1 MLIGTTAVDTAG
13 EFKVEKPLHA
23 IAIVMRMTDAD
34 VVPNL
39 NSNPIN
45 LLDLLH
51 DENITIDV
59 RVQDKNGNT
68 TRQFTQL
75 PLLPLLENETAND
88 NHMVAVADG
97 TTLVVKAYLPF
108 SDEGSL
114 PFNDDETM
122 TISFTASNFALSV
135 YGYDHPVAGGTFKKI
150 ETVTVQQGQKDK
162 EWDCDGWSS
171 VLLKLS
177 DLTDTT
183 KITFYHTNGKNI
195 EYTREEIENLGLLS
209 NEVCLNFDGR
219 IKSGFGRFAS
229 IDVRT
234 CSKIV
239 LTRGSSSSFDFYVEK
254 ENIHKD
260 IEKSQVQNM
269 RLKDTTMV
277 RKRNFAAK
285 YIKA

>member
-23 IAIVMRMTDAD
+23 IAIVMRMVDAD
-34 VVPNL
+34 IVPNL
-39 NSNPIN
+39 DSDPRN
-45 LLDLLH
+45 LLNLLH
-51 DENITIDV
+51 DENIVIDV

-88 NHMVAVADG
+88 NHMVAVTDG
-97 TTLVVKAYLPF
+97 TTLVVKGYLPF

-122 TISFTASNFALSV
+122 TISFSASNFALTV

-162 EWDCDGWSS
+162 EWDCDGWST
-171 VLLKLS
+171 VLIKLT
-177 DLTDTT
+177 DITDTT
-183 KITFYHTNGKNI
+183 KIVFYHTNGKNI

-209 NEVCLNFDGR
+209 NEVCMNFDGR
-219 IKSGFGRFAS
+219 IKSGFGRYAS

-234 CSKIV
+234 CTKIA
-239 LTRGSSSSFDFYVEK
+239 LTRASSSSFDFFVEK

-260 IEKSQVQNM
+260 IQKSQVQNQ
-269 RLKDTTMV
+269 RLKDTTHI
-277 RKRNFAAK
+277 RKMNYAQKF
-285 YIKA
+285 IKA